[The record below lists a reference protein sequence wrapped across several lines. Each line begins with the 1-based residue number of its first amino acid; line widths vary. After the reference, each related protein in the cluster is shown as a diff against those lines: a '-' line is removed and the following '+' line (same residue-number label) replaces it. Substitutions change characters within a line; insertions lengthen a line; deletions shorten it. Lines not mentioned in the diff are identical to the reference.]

1 MLGTTVLLALN
12 EIRRHLLRSFLTVL
26 GIVIGV
32 AAVVMMVT
40 LGQGATE
47 AIQKEVSTL
56 GSNLIYVAPNP
67 GLGRGGSSL
76 RPPPFDMS
84 DVAAIGGQIAGVT
97 AAAPQETAGRTVVH
111 EGRNWN
117 TTITG
122 TTVDYLTIQNWKPEA
137 GALFTRADEQAG
149 RAVCLLGATVNE
161 NLYGPEA
168 AVGTTMR
175 IGDVTCTVAAVMAKR
190 GAGPNIGSDPDD
202 SIVMPI
208 KAVQRRLTG
217 SRDIGLIVVGVDDR
231 YDSASVQS
239 SIEALLRERRRIPT
253 GGDTDFRM
261 FGTEAFTQSVGSITG
276 ILTAFMGAVGGV
288 SLLVGGIG
296 IMNIM
301 LVSVIERTRE
311 IGIRLA
317 IGAVAREVLLQF
329 LVEAIVLS
337 CLGGVIG
344 LILAFLG
351 GIALAPALGVPFLFN
366 WQLNLGA
373 FLFSALIG
381 VVFGYFP
388 ARRAASLN
396 PIDAL
401 RHE

>member
-1 MLGTTVLLALN
+1 MLGTTVILALN

-40 LGQGATE
+40 LGRGATQ
-47 AIQKEVSTL
+47 AVQDEVAGL
-56 GSNLIYVAPNP
+56 GSNLIYVVPSQ
-67 GLGRGGSSL
+67 GVGRGVGSI
-76 RPPPFDMS
+76 RPPNFKQA
-84 DVAAIGGQIAGVT
+84 DVDAIATQIAGVV
-97 AAAPQETAGRTVVH
+97 AAAPQESAGRTAVR
-111 EGRNWN
+111 EGRNWT

-122 TTVDYLTIQNWKPEA
+122 TTTDFFRIQKWEPQA
-137 GALFTRADEQAG
+137 GQIFTKADEQAG
-149 RAVCLLGATVNE
+149 RAVCLLGQTVKE
-161 NLYGPEA
+161 NLYGPEE
-168 AVGTTMR
+168 AVGTR
-175 IGDVTCTVAAVMAKR
+175 LRLGDVSCTVAAVMKKR
-190 GAGPNIGSDPDD
+190 GGGANVGSDPDD

-217 SRDIGLIVVGVDDR
+217 SRDIGLIVVGVDAR
-231 YDSASVQS
+231 YDSTNVQDAV
-239 SIEALLRERRRIPT
+239 IALLRERRGFAPT
-253 GGDTDFRM
+253 GDKDFRT
-261 FGTEAFTQSVGSITG
+261 FGTEEFSQSVGNITG

-329 LVEAIVLS
+329 LVEAVVLS
-337 CLGGVIG
+337 CIGGLIGLLLALLGG
-344 LILAFLG
+344 L
-351 GIALAPALGVPFLFN
+351 ALAPALGVPFLFD
-366 WQLNLGA
+366 WKLNLGA

-388 ARRAASLN
+388 ARRAAALN

>member
-40 LGQGATE
+40 LGNGATKS
-47 AIQKEVSTL
+47 IQDEVSSL
-56 GSNLIYVAPNP
+56 GSNLLYVAPNQ
-67 GLGRGGSSL
+67 GFGRGGGGT
-76 RPPPFDMS
+76 RPPAFTIA
-84 DVAAIGGQIAGVT
+84 DVAAVSSQIAGVT
-97 AAAPQETAGRTVVH
+97 AAAPQETAARTVVH
-111 EGRNWN
+111 EGRNW
-117 TTITG
+117 TTSITG
-122 TTVDYLTIQNWKPEA
+122 TTLAYFQVQNWTPAE
-137 GALFTRADEQAG
+137 GQLFTAADEQAG
-149 RAVCLLGATVNE
+149 RAVCLIGQTVRE
-161 NLYGPEA
+161 NLYGDQP
-168 AVGTTMR
+168 AVGTRVR
-175 IGDVTCTVAAVMAKR
+175 IGDVSCTVLAVMEAR
-190 GAGPNIGSDPDD
+190 GDGPSLGSDPDD

-217 SRDIGLIVVGVDDR
+217 GRDVSLLIIGVDSR
-231 YDSASVQS
+231 YDTASVQAS
-239 SIEALLRERRRIPT
+239 VEALLRERRRLEA
-253 GGDTDFRM
+253 DEDNDFRV
-261 FGTEAFTQSVGSITG
+261 FGTEQFAQSLGSITT
-276 ILTAFMGAVGGV
+276 ILTGFMGAVGGV

-329 LVEAIVLS
+329 LVEAVVLS

-344 LILAFLG
+344 LLIALLG
-351 GIALAPALGVPFLFN
+351 GLALAPALGVPFLFN

-373 FLFSALIG
+373 FLFSGLIG

>member
-1 MLGTTVLLALN
+1 MLGTTVVLALN

-40 LGQGATE
+40 LGRGATQ
-47 AIQKEVSTL
+47 AVQDEVAGL
-56 GSNLIYVAPNP
+56 GSNLIYVVPSQ
-67 GLGRGGSSL
+67 GVGRGVGGI
-76 RPPPFDMS
+76 RPPNFKQS
-84 DVAAIGGQIAGVT
+84 DVDAIATQIAGVV
-97 AAAPQETAGRTVVH
+97 AAAPQESAGRTAVR
-111 EGRNWN
+111 EGRNWT

-122 TTVDYLTIQNWKPEA
+122 TTTDFFRIQNWEPVS
-137 GALFTRADEQAG
+137 GQVFTRADEQAG
-149 RAVCLLGATVNE
+149 RAVCLLGQTVKE
-161 NLYGPEA
+161 NLYGPEE
-168 AVGTTMR
+168 AVGTR
-175 IGDVTCTVAAVMAKR
+175 LRLGDVSCTVAGVMKKR
-190 GAGPNIGSDPDD
+190 GAGANVGSDPDD

-217 SRDIGLIVVGVDDR
+217 SRDVGLIIVGVDAR
-231 YDSASVQS
+231 YDSTNVQDAV
-239 SIEALLRERRRIPT
+239 IALLRERRGFAPT
-253 GGDTDFRM
+253 GDKDFRT
-261 FGTEAFTQSVGSITG
+261 FGTEEFSQSVGNITG

-329 LVEAIVLS
+329 LVEAVVLS
-337 CLGGVIG
+337 CLGGIIG
-344 LILAFLG
+344 LFIALVG
-351 GIALAPALGVPFLFN
+351 GLALAPALGVPFIFN
-366 WQLNLGA
+366 WKLNTGA
-373 FLFSALIG
+373 FMFSALIG

-388 ARRAASLN
+388 ARRAAALN
-396 PIDAL
+396 PMDAL

>member
-12 EIRRHLLRSFLTVL
+12 EIRRHLLRSVLTVL

-40 LGQGATE
+40 LGNGATQ
-47 AIQKEVSTL
+47 AVQDEVAGL
-56 GSNLIYVAPNP
+56 GSNLIYVVPSQ
-67 GLGRGGSSL
+67 GVGRGAGSL
-76 RPPPFDMS
+76 NPPPFDMA
-84 DVAAIGGQIAGVT
+84 DIAALGSQIAGVT
-97 AAAPQETAGRTVVH
+97 AAAPQESAGRTAVR
-111 EGRNWN
+111 EGRNWT

-122 TTVDYLTIQNWKPEA
+122 TTTDYFRIQNWKPAEGRVFSA
-137 GALFTRADEQAG
+137 ADEQAG
-149 RAVCLLGATVNE
+149 RAVCLLGQTVKQ
-161 NLYGPEA
+161 NLYGPED
-168 AVGTTMR
+168 AVGTR
-175 IGDVTCTVAAVMAKR
+175 IRLGDVSCTVAAVMAKR
-190 GAGPNIGSDPDD
+190 GGGANVGSDPDD

-217 SRDIGLIVVGVDDR
+217 SRDIGLILVGVDSR
-231 YDSASVQS
+231 YETEPVENAVV
-239 SIEALLRERRRIPT
+239 ALMRERRGFGPT
-253 GGDTDFRM
+253 GEKDFRI
-261 FGTEAFTQSVGSITG
+261 FGTEQFSQSLGNITG
-276 ILTAFMGAVGGV
+276 ILTGFMGAVGGV

-317 IGAVAREVLLQF
+317 IGAVAGEVLLQF
-329 LVEAIVLS
+329 LVEAVVLS
-337 CLGGVIG
+337 CLGGIIG
-344 LILAFLG
+344 LAIALLG
-351 GIALAPALGVPFLFN
+351 GLALAPALGVPFIFN
-366 WQLNLGA
+366 WKLNLGA
-373 FLFSALIG
+373 FLFSGLIG

-388 ARRAASLN
+388 ARRAAALN

>member
-40 LGQGATE
+40 LGNGATE
-47 AIQKEVSTL
+47 AIQKEVSSL
-56 GSNLIYVAPNP
+56 GSNLLYVLPNP
-67 GLGRGGSSL
+67 ALGRGGGAL
-76 RPPPFDMS
+76 RPPPFDS
-84 DVAAIGGQIAGVT
+84 GDVRAIGGQIAGVT
-97 AAAPQETAGRTVVH
+97 AAAPQETAGRTVVR

-122 TTVDYLTIQNWKPEA
+122 TTADYLRIQNWQPAA
-137 GALFTRADEQAG
+137 GAVFTPADEQAG
-149 RAVCLLGATVNE
+149 RAVCLLGSTVYE
-161 NLYGPEA
+161 NLYGTQD
-168 AVGTTMR
+168 AVGTIIR
-175 IGDVTCTVAAVMAKR
+175 FGDVSCTVGAVMAKR
-190 GAGPNIGSDPDD
+190 GAGPNVGSDPND
-202 SIVMPI
+202 SIVMPL

-217 SRDIGLIVVGVDDR
+217 SRDVGLIVVGVDAR
-231 YDSASVQS
+231 YDSKSVQAAV
-239 SIEALLRERRRIPT
+239 EALLRERRRIAP
-253 GGDTDFRM
+253 GGDVDFRII
-261 FGTEAFTQSVGSITG
+261 GTEEFAQSLGNVTG

-329 LVEAIVLS
+329 LVEAVVLS
-337 CLGGVIG
+337 CIGGIIGLLLALLGG
-344 LILAFLG
+344 L
-351 GIALAPALGVPFLFN
+351 ALAPALGVPFLFN

>member
-40 LGQGATE
+40 LGNGATQ
-47 AIQKEVSTL
+47 AIQEEVSTL
-56 GSNLIYVAPNP
+56 GSNLIYVSPNP
-67 GLGRGGSSL
+67 ALGRGGGAL
-76 RPPPFDMS
+76 RPPPFAMS
-84 DVAAIGGQIAGVT
+84 DVRAINSQIAGVT
-97 AAAPQETAGRTVVH
+97 AATPQETAGRTVVR

-122 TTVDYLTIQNWKPEA
+122 TTADYMRVQNWKTA
-137 GALFTRADEQAG
+137 SGAVWTPADEQAG
-149 RAVCLLGATVNE
+149 RAVCLLGSTVYD
-161 NLYGPEA
+161 NLYGSEE
-168 AVGTTMR
+168 AVGTDVR
-175 IGDVTCTVAAVMAKR
+175 VGDVSCKVAAVMEKR
-190 GAGPNIGSDPDD
+190 AAGPNIGSDPND
-202 SIVMPI
+202 SIVMPL
-208 KAVQRRLTG
+208 KAVQRRFTG

-231 YDSASVQS
+231 YVSKSVQGA
-239 SIEALLRERRRIPT
+239 IESLLRERRRIPP
-253 GGDTDFRM
+253 GGDTDFRF
-261 FGTEAFTQSVGSITG
+261 FGTEEFTQSLGNVTR
-276 ILTAFMGAVGGV
+276 ILTGFMGAVGGV

-329 LVEAIVLS
+329 LVEAVVLS

-344 LILAFLG
+344 LIIALLG
-351 GIALAPALGVPFLFN
+351 GLALAPLLGVPFIFN

-373 FLFSALIG
+373 FLFSGLIG

>member
-1 MLGTTVLLALN
+1 MLGTTVVLALN

-40 LGQGATE
+40 LGRGATQ
-47 AIQKEVSTL
+47 AVQDEVAGL
-56 GSNLIYVAPNP
+56 GSNLIYVVPSQ
-67 GLGRGGSSL
+67 GVGRGVGGI
-76 RPPPFDMS
+76 RPPNFKQS
-84 DVAAIGGQIAGVT
+84 DVNAIATQIAGVV
-97 AAAPQETAGRTVVH
+97 AAAPQESAGRTAVR
-111 EGRNWN
+111 EGRNW
-117 TTITG
+117 TTTVTG
-122 TTVDYLTIQNWKPEA
+122 TTTDFFRIQNWQPVA
-137 GALFTRADEQAG
+137 GQVFTRADEQAG
-149 RAVCLLGATVNE
+149 RAVCLLGQTVKE
-161 NLYGPEA
+161 NLYGPEE
-168 AVGTTMR
+168 AVGTR
-175 IGDVTCTVAAVMAKR
+175 LRLGDVSCTVAAVMEKR
-190 GAGPNIGSDPDD
+190 GGGANVGSDPDD

-217 SRDIGLIVVGVDDR
+217 SRDVGLIMVGVDAR
-231 YDSASVQS
+231 YDSTNVQDAV
-239 SIEALLRERRRIPT
+239 IALLRERRGFAPT
-253 GGDTDFRM
+253 GDKDFRT
-261 FGTEAFTQSVGSITG
+261 FGTEEFSQSVGNITG

-329 LVEAIVLS
+329 LVEAVVLS
-337 CLGGVIG
+337 CIGGLIGLLLALLGG
-344 LILAFLG
+344 L
-351 GIALAPALGVPFLFN
+351 ALAPALGVPFLFD
-366 WQLNLGA
+366 WKLNLGA

-388 ARRAASLN
+388 ARRAAALN

>member
-40 LGQGATE
+40 LGNGATQ
-47 AIQKEVSTL
+47 AVQKEVSAL
-56 GSNLIYVAPNP
+56 GSNLLYVLPNP
-67 GLGRGGSSL
+67 ALGRGAGAL
-76 RPPPFDMS
+76 RPPPFDMG
-84 DVAAIGGQIAGVT
+84 DVAAIGSQIAGVT
-97 AAAPQETAGRTVVH
+97 AAAPQETAGRTVVR

-122 TTVDYLTIQNWKPEA
+122 TTADYLRIQNWKPAE
-137 GALFTRADEQAG
+137 GAVFTPADEQAG
-149 RAVCLLGATVNE
+149 RAVCLLGSTVRDS
-161 NLYGPEA
+161 LFGPEQ
-168 AVGTTMR
+168 AVGTAIR
-175 IGDVTCTVAAVMAKR
+175 VGAISCTVGAVMAKR
-190 GAGPNIGSDPDD
+190 GSGPNVGSDPND
-202 SIVMPI
+202 SVVMPL

-217 SRDIGLIVVGVDDR
+217 TRDIGLIVVGIDAR
-231 YDSASVQS
+231 YDSKSVQAAVES
-239 SIEALLRERRRIPT
+239 LLRERRRIAPDAT
-253 GGDTDFRM
+253 SDFRI
-261 FGTEAFTQSVGSITG
+261 FGTEEFAQSLGKITG
-276 ILTAFMGAVGGV
+276 ILTGFMGAVGGV

-329 LVEAIVLS
+329 LVEAVVLS
-337 CLGGVIG
+337 CLGGIIG
-344 LILAFLG
+344 LVIALLG
-351 GIALAPALGVPFLFN
+351 GLALAPLLGVPFTFN

-373 FLFSALIG
+373 FLFSGLIG